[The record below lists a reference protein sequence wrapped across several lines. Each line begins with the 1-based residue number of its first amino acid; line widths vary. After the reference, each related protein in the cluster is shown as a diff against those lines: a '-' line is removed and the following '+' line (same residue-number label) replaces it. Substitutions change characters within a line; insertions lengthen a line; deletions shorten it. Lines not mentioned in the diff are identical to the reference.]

1 MPLIYLIWPP
11 NEMKMKKILIIFTGG
26 TIGMIQDPV
35 TSRLLPFDFN
45 RLLDEIPELNK
56 FKCQLDTFSF
66 ENPIDSSNVD
76 PDIWIRLAEI
86 IQQKYDSYDGF
97 VILHGTDTMAYSASA
112 LSFMLQGLNKP
123 VILTGSQ
130 LPIGMIRTDGKENLI
145 TAIEI
150 AGSYQGNL
158 PLVNEVAIYFEN
170 ELHRGNRTLK
180 VNAAH
185 FNAFSSPN
193 YPTLAKAGIYMHYD
207 HNALFPFKKSKL
219 KVKKE
224 FCSNVGILKLFPG
237 MPPSYMEA
245 IINIKGLKG
254 LIIETYGSGN
264 APSTKWFVEGLKK
277 AQKND
282 ILMVN
287 ITQCNQGF
295 VEQGRYQTSEVFN
308 TYGIVSGLD
317 LTTEAALV
325 KLMMVLSSE
334 DSIDKKKEM
343 FLEDW
348 AGELTLS
355 SPYFKQ
361 E

>member
-1 MPLIYLIWPP
+1 
-11 NEMKMKKILIIFTGG
+11 MKKILIVYTGG

-35 TSRLLPFDFN
+35 TSRLLPFDFDC
-45 RLLDEIPELNK
+45 LLDEIPELNK
-56 FKCQLDTFSF
+56 FKCELDTFSF

-76 PDIWIRLAEI
+76 PDVWVRLAEI
-86 IQQKYDSYDGF
+86 IQDKYNSYDGF

-112 LSFMLQGLNKP
+112 LSFMLGGLNKP
-123 VILTGSQ
+123 VIFTGSQ

-150 AGSYQGNL
+150 AGSYQGEVAI
-158 PLVNEVAIYFEN
+158 VNEVAIYFEN
-170 ELHRGNRTLK
+170 ELRRGNRTLK

-193 YPTLAKAGIYMHYD
+193 YPDLAKAGIYMHFD
-207 HNALFPFKKSKL
+207 QHALLPFKKSKL
-219 KVKKE
+219 TVNKE
-224 FCSNVGILKLFPG
+224 FCRNVGILKLFPG
-237 MPPSYMEA
+237 MSPSYFES
-245 IINIKGLKG
+245 IVNIRGLKG

-264 APSTKWFVEGLKK
+264 APDTKWFLKGI
-277 AQKND
+277 KNASERD
-282 ILMVN
+282 ILMIN

-308 TYGIVSGLD
+308 TYGVVNGLD
-317 LTTEAALV
+317 LTTEAAMV
-325 KLMMVLSSE
+325 KLMMVLAIESSIE
-334 DSIDKKKEM
+334 KKKEM

-355 SPYFKQ
+355 SPYHKQ

>member
-1 MPLIYLIWPP
+1 
-11 NEMKMKKILIIFTGG
+11 MKKILIIYTGG
-26 TIGMIQDPV
+26 TIGMIQDSV
-35 TSRLLPFDFN
+35 TSRLLPFDFD
-45 RLLDEIPELNK
+45 RLLDQIPELNK
-56 FKCQLDTFSF
+56 FKCELDTFSF

-86 IQQKYDSYDGF
+86 IQKKYDNYDGF

-112 LSFMLQGLNKP
+112 LSFMLQGINKP

-150 AGSYQGNL
+150 AGSYQADVAI
-158 PLVNEVAIYFEN
+158 VNEVAIYFEN
-170 ELHRGNRTLK
+170 QLHRGNRTIK

-193 YPTLAKAGIYMHYD
+193 YPDLAKAGIYMHFD
-207 HNALFPFKKSKL
+207 HHALLPFKKRKL
-219 KVKKE
+219 KVNKE
-224 FCSNVGILKLFPG
+224 FCPNVGILKLFPG
-237 MPPSYMEA
+237 MTPSYFEA
-245 IINIKGLKG
+245 IINIKGLEG

-264 APSTKWFVEGLKK
+264 APNTDWFVEGIRNAFKK
-277 AQKND
+277 N

-308 TYGIVSGLD
+308 TYEVVNGLD

-325 KLMMVLSSE
+325 KLMMVLTLDCTIE
-334 DSIDKKKEM
+334 KKKEI

-355 SPYFKQ
+355 SPYYKQ

>member
-1 MPLIYLIWPP
+1 
-11 NEMKMKKILIIFTGG
+11 MKKILIIYTGG

-35 TSRLLPFDFN
+35 TSRLLSFDFDH
-45 RLLDEIPELNK
+45 LLDEIPELNK

-76 PDIWIRLAEI
+76 PDIWIKLAEI
-86 IQQKYDSYDGF
+86 IQNKYNKYDGF

-123 VILTGSQ
+123 VIFTGSQ

-150 AGSYQGNL
+150 AGSYQGDL

-170 ELHRGNRTLK
+170 ELHRGNRTIK

-193 YPTLAKAGIYMHYD
+193 YPTLAKVGIYMHYD
-207 HNALFPFKKSKL
+207 HNALLPFIKSEL
-219 KVKKE
+219 KVNKE
-224 FCSNVGILKLFPG
+224 FCQDVGILKLFPG
-237 MPPSYMEA
+237 MTPAYFEA

-264 APSTKWFVEGLKK
+264 APNNEWFVEGI
-277 AQKND
+277 KNAHEKE

-308 TYGIVSGLD
+308 IYGVVSGLD

-325 KLMMVLSSE
+325 KMMMILTLDYPIE
-334 DSIDKKKEM
+334 KKKEI

-355 SPYFKQ
+355 SPYDKP

>member
-1 MPLIYLIWPP
+1 
-11 NEMKMKKILIIFTGG
+11 MKKILIIYTGG

-35 TSRLLPFDFN
+35 SSKLLPFDFN

-66 ENPIDSSNVD
+66 DNPIDSSNVD
-76 PDIWIRLAEI
+76 PDFWIRLAEI
-86 IQQKYDSYDGF
+86 IQKKYEDYDGF

-112 LSFMLQGLNKP
+112 LSFMLKGLNKP
-123 VILTGSQ
+123 VIFTGSQ

-150 AGSYQGNL
+150 AGTYQDDVAI
-158 PLVNEVAIYFEN
+158 VNEVAIYFEN

-180 VNAAH
+180 INAAH

-193 YPTLAKAGIYMHYD
+193 YPDLAKAGIYIHYD
-207 HNALFPFKKSKL
+207 HHALLPFIKNKL
-219 KVKKE
+219 EVKKE
-224 FCSNVGILKLFPG
+224 FCRNVGILKLFPG
-237 MPPSYMEA
+237 MTPSYFEA

-264 APSTKWFVEGLKK
+264 APNSEWFVEGIKRAHEK
-277 AQKND
+277 E
-282 ILMVN
+282 ILMIN

-308 TYGIVSGLD
+308 THGVVSGLD

-325 KLMMVLSSE
+325 KLMMVLTLDCTTE
-334 DSIDKKKEM
+334 IKKEI

-355 SPYFKQ
+355 SPYNNP

>member
-1 MPLIYLIWPP
+1 
-11 NEMKMKKILIIFTGG
+11 MKKILIIYTGG

-35 TSRLLPFDFN
+35 TSRLLPFNFD

-66 ENPIDSSNVD
+66 GNPIDSSNVD
-76 PDIWIRLAEI
+76 PDIWTSLAEL
-86 IQQKYDSYDGF
+86 IQIKYDSYDGF

-150 AGSYQGNL
+150 AGSYQGDEAI
-158 PLVNEVAIYFEN
+158 VNEVAIYFEN

-180 VNAAH
+180 INAAH

-193 YPTLAKAGIYMHYD
+193 YPDLAKAGIYMHFD
-207 HNALFPFKKSKL
+207 HHALLPFKKSKL
-219 KVKKE
+219 VVKKD
-224 FCSNVGILKLFPG
+224 FCCNVGILKLFPG
-237 MPPSYMEA
+237 MLPSFFES

-264 APSTKWFVEGLKK
+264 APNADWFVDGI
-277 AQKND
+277 KNAFNKG

-295 VEQGRYQTSEVFN
+295 VEQGRYQNSEVFN
-308 TYGIVSGLD
+308 TYRVVNGLD
-317 LTTEAALV
+317 LTTEAAMV
-325 KLMMVLSSE
+325 KLMMVLTL
-334 DSIDKKKEM
+334 DSPIEKKKEI

-355 SPYFKQ
+355 SPYHKQ

>member
-1 MPLIYLIWPP
+1 
-11 NEMKMKKILIIFTGG
+11 MKKILIIYTGG

-35 TSRLLPFDFN
+35 TSRLLPFDFDH
-45 RLLDEIPELNK
+45 LLDEIPELNK

-76 PDIWIRLAEI
+76 PDIWISLAEI
-86 IQQKYDSYDGF
+86 IQKKYDSYDGF

-112 LSFMLQGLNKP
+112 LSFMLKGLNKP
-123 VILTGSQ
+123 VIFTGSQ

-150 AGSYQGNL
+150 AGTYQSDVAV
-158 PLVNEVAIYFEN
+158 VNEVAIYFEN

-180 VNAAH
+180 TNAAH

-193 YPTLAKAGIYMHYD
+193 YPDLAKAGIYIHYD
-207 HNALFPFKKSKL
+207 YHALLPFKKSKL
-219 KVKKE
+219 KMKKE
-224 FCSNVGILKLFPG
+224 FCRNVGILKLFPG
-237 MPPSYMEA
+237 MTPLYFEA

-264 APSTKWFVEGLKK
+264 APNTKWFIEGIKHAHEK
-277 AQKND
+277 E

-308 TYGIVSGLD
+308 THGVVSGLD

-325 KLMMVLSSE
+325 KLMMILTFE
-334 DSIDKKKEM
+334 CPIEKKKEI

-355 SPYFKQ
+355 SPYDKP